1 MNDEGAAPNPNPN
14 PEAPVTSPC
23 IGVCRIDPQ
32 TGWCVGCV
40 RSLDEIAAWGS
51 LDDRMR
57 REVLARIALRRVTPR

>member
-1 MNDEGAAPNPNPN
+1 MNDEGAAPD

-23 IGVCRIDPQ
+23 IGVCRIDPE